1 MSERTNSTSEIA
13 TGGEPEPLPEFVA
26 LYRRA
31 FADYRVQA
39 LWNMRFFERPTE
51 EDALVVA
58 RALRVEGDM
67 KARALAEQIEQICR
81 AAV

>member
-1 MSERTNSTSEIA
+1 MESLVQS
-13 TGGEPEPLPEFVA
+13 PEFMT

-31 FADYRVQA
+31 FADYGAQA
-39 LWNMRFFERPTE
+39 LWNIRAFETPTS

-67 KARALAEQIEQICR
+67 QARFLAEEIERACR

>member
-1 MSERTNSTSEIA
+1 MSETSNE
-13 TGGEPEPLPEFVA
+13 LPEFVM

-31 FADYRVQA
+31 FAEYGVQA
-39 LWNMRFFERPTE
+39 LWNMRVFETPTQ

-58 RALRVEGDM
+58 RALRIEGDM
-67 KARALAEQIEQICR
+67 QARSLAEQIERVCR

>member
-1 MSERTNSTSEIA
+1 MSEQSS
-13 TGGEPEPLPEFVA
+13 PLPELVT

-31 FADYRVQA
+31 FAEYKAQA
-39 LWNMRFFERPTE
+39 LWNLRVFDTPTP

-58 RALRVEGDM
+58 RALRIEGDM
-67 KARALAEQIEQICR
+67 RARSLAEQIERVCR

>member
-1 MSERTNSTSEIA
+1 MSEQSS
-13 TGGEPEPLPEFVA
+13 PLPEFVT

-31 FADYRVQA
+31 FAEYKAQA
-39 LWNMRFFERPTE
+39 LWNMRVFDSPTQ

-58 RALRVEGDM
+58 RALRIEGDM
-67 KARALAEQIEQICR
+67 QARSLAEQIERVCR

>member
-1 MSERTNSTSEIA
+1 MSEQSS
-13 TGGEPEPLPEFVA
+13 PLPEFVT

-31 FADYRVQA
+31 FAEYKAQA
-39 LWNMRFFERPTE
+39 LWNMRVFDSPTL

-58 RALRVEGDM
+58 RALRIEGDM
-67 KARALAEQIEQICR
+67 QARSLAEQIERVCR

>member
-1 MSERTNSTSEIA
+1 MSERSNA
-13 TGGEPEPLPEFVA
+13 LPEFVT

-31 FADYRVQA
+31 FADYGARA
-39 LWNMRFFERPTE
+39 LWNMRVFETPTQ

-58 RALRVEGDM
+58 RALRIEGDM
-67 KARALAEQIEQICR
+67 QARSLAEQIERVCR

>member
-1 MSERTNSTSEIA
+1 MNTQ
-13 TGGEPEPLPEFVA
+13 PVPLPEFVA

-31 FADYRVQA
+31 FADYGTQA
-39 LWNMRFFERPTE
+39 LWNLRVFETPTA

-67 KARALAEQIEQICR
+67 QARFLAEQIERVCL
-81 AAV
+81 APL